1 MKTRFYKTIMG
12 RRMLV
17 LFNLL
22 LLVMSVITG
31 GAFAMAVAEV
41 TDDSTVAGANKETND
56 MNAPGTDGEGNKNT
70 AGQDLSGTAAS
81 ASQLRGGGLADEE
94 YDEIIA
100 KFRPFM
106 FPLDTDIRMS
116 AQQKKVTGYEVT
128 HIQSGSSSLDCETT
142 KEITGGAQVILNAQ
156 NISGKVSMFPEFS
169 TILAQGVRGYR
180 KGSNTKR
187 QGMLI
192 LFVVSN
198 DGTSVTCEALNGPA
212 KTPGDVESGM
222 TAPTIPAGTVLSCLS
237 NACSESQMI
246 VSPDNFQP
254 RTKKVYLQKKVLNT
268 VFTDQFKQQVKKF
281 PFFMED
287 VKSEALY
294 NFRRKSARTAWIGW
308 PTKTVHNDPEMGEE
322 LIYTTEGVMNQ
333 VTMLMGVPDVYD
345 LKVLTAIS
353 MLMFTENAS
362 GNSARAY
369 CGKNAIKRLLHLKDT
384 KTYKELGFKSYNEL
398 GIEVHAYKDNFGT
411 LEFVYD
417 PTLDDIGYADFMVVV
432 DIKNARRYVHT
443 ENKEYTIDMKKG
455 ASNNREAERNVTIQA
470 DAIALKGHNSI
481 LVGPSG
487 MLESM
492 NMADAATNVS
502 LVSVVPENPSDGELI
517 FLTAADTTLNL
528 EADKAYRWD
537 SATGKWVAYAGA
549 VVAV

>member
-1 MKTRFYKTIMG
+1 MRSRFFNAIMG
-12 RRMLV
+12 KRMLI
-17 LFNLL
+17 FNLL
-22 LLVMSVITG
+22 LLVMAVITG
-31 GAFAMAVAEV
+31 GAYAMAIAEV
-41 TDDSTVAGANKETND
+41 EDGSTIAGADKDTND
-56 MNAPGTDGEGNKNT
+56 MTAPGTNAEGERNA
-70 AGQDLSGTAAS
+70 AGQSLDGTVAS

-106 FPLDTDIRMS
+106 FPLDTDIRKN
-116 AQQKKVTGYEVT
+116 AQQKRVTGYEVT
-128 HIQSGSSSLDCETT
+128 HIQSGSSNLDCETT
-142 KEITGGAQVILNAQ
+142 KEVTGGAQVVLNAQ

-169 TILAQGVRGYR
+169 TVLVQGVRGYR
-180 KGSNTKR
+180 KGSSTKR

-198 DGTSVTCEALNGPA
+198 DGTNVTCEALNGPA
-212 KTPGDVESGM
+212 KSQGDIESGM
-222 TAPTIPAGTVLSCLS
+222 TTPTIPAGTVLSCMS

-268 VFTDQFKQQVKKF
+268 VFTDQFKEQVKKF
-281 PFFMED
+281 PFFVED

-294 NFRRKSARTAWIGW
+294 NFRRKAARTAWISW
-308 PTKTVHNDPEMGEE
+308 PTKTVHSDPEMGEE
-322 LIYTTEGVMNQ
+322 LIYTSEGILNQ
-333 VTMLMGVPDVYD
+333 VTMLMGAPDVYD
-345 LKVLTAIS
+345 LKLLTAMS

-369 CGKNAIKRLLHLKDT
+369 CGKNAIKRILHMKDT
-384 KTYKELGFKSYNEL
+384 KTYKELGFKSYNEI

-455 ASNNREAERNVTIQA
+455 AGKNREAERNVTIQA
-470 DAIALKGHNSI
+470 DAVALKGYNSI
-481 LVGPSG
+481 LVGPSA
-487 MLESM
+487 MLETM
-492 NMADAATNVS
+492 NMADAATNVN

-517 FLTAADTTLNL
+517 FLTSADAALSL

-537 SATGKWVAYAGA
+537 SATGKWVAYTGA

>member
-1 MKTRFYKTIMG
+1 MRSRFFNAIMG
-12 RRMLV
+12 KRMLM
-17 LFNLL
+17 FNLL
-22 LLVMSVITG
+22 LLVMAVITG
-31 GAFAMAVAEV
+31 GAYAMAIAEV
-41 TDDSTVAGANKETND
+41 EDGSTIAGADKDTND
-56 MNAPGTDGEGNKNT
+56 MTAPGTNAEGERNA
-70 AGQDLSGTAAS
+70 AGQTLDGTVAS
-81 ASQLRGGGLADEE
+81 ASQLRGGGIADEE

-106 FPLDTDIRMS
+106 FPLDTDIRKN
-116 AQQKKVTGYEVT
+116 AQQKRVTGYEVT
-128 HIQSGSSSLDCETT
+128 HIQSGSSNLDCETT
-142 KEITGGAQVILNAQ
+142 KEVTGGAQVVLNAQ

-169 TILAQGVRGYR
+169 TVLVQGVRGYR
-180 KGSNTKR
+180 KGSSTKR

-198 DGTSVTCEALNGPA
+198 DGTNVTCEALNGPA
-212 KTPGDVESGM
+212 KSQGDIESGM
-222 TAPTIPAGTVLSCLS
+222 TTPTIPSGTVLSCMS

-268 VFTDQFKQQVKKF
+268 VFTDQFKEQVKKF
-281 PFFMED
+281 PFFVED

-294 NFRRKSARTAWIGW
+294 NFRRKAARTAWISW
-308 PTKTVHNDPEMGEE
+308 PTKTVHSDPEMGEE
-322 LIYTTEGVMNQ
+322 LIYTTEGILNQ
-333 VTMLMGVPDVYD
+333 VTMLMGAPDVYD
-345 LKVLTAIS
+345 LKLLTAMS

-369 CGKNAIKRLLHLKDT
+369 CGKNAIKRILHMKDT
-384 KTYKELGFKSYNEL
+384 KTYKELGFKSYNEI

-455 ASNNREAERNVTIQA
+455 AGKNREAERNVTIQA
-470 DAIALKGHNSI
+470 DAVALKGYNSI
-481 LVGPSG
+481 LVGPSA
-487 MLESM
+487 MLETM
-492 NMADAATNVS
+492 NMADAATNVN

-517 FLTAADTTLNL
+517 FLTSADAALSL

-537 SATGKWVAYAGA
+537 SATGKWVAYTGA